1 MDKITKDALIRI
13 AKRYR
18 KAYETDL
25 AKANTQVK
33 GSYNKGL
40 YIGFATANLGIASE
54 LEEWIKEYDDV

>member
-18 KAYETDL
+18 EAHAVDSEI
-25 AKANTQVK
+25 AKAQAE

-40 YIGFATANLGIASE
+40 YIGFAVANLGIANE
-54 LEEWIKEYDDV
+54 LEEWVKEYDNV